1 MPVILEAMSM
11 SSSVSSLRTAPATRR
26 VAAGGATAAL
36 ENHPVAAHRALSQLR
51 TQFIGA
57 WQLIC
62 LWRLRS
68 RDRAA
73 LRSLSPRDIRDFC
86 PRQAEAEEEMN
97 KPFWRA

>member
-1 MPVILEAMSM
+1 MSTSM
-11 SSSVSSLRTAPATRR
+11 SSLRTGPATRR
-26 VAAGGATAAL
+26 VATTVSATTAQL
-36 ENHPVAAHRALSQLR
+36 ETHPVAAHRALSQLR
-51 TQFIGA
+51 TQFIDA

-62 LWRLRS
+62 LWRRRG

>member
-1 MPVILEAMSM
+1 M
-11 SSSVSSLRTAPATRR
+11 SSSMSSLRTGPATRR
-26 VAAGGATAAL
+26 AATTVSATAVQL
-36 ENHPVAAHRALSQLR
+36 ETDPVAAHRALSQLR
-51 TQFIGA
+51 MQLIGA
-57 WQLIC
+57 WQLVC
-62 LWRLRS
+62 LWRRRS

>member
-1 MPVILEAMSM
+1 M
-11 SSSVSSLRTAPATRR
+11 SSLHHVAPATHR
-26 VAAGGATAAL
+26 AAAVVSATPAQIQNPSATA
-36 ENHPVAAHRALSQLR
+36 HRVLSQLR
-51 TQFIGA
+51 LQLVDA

-62 LWRLRS
+62 LWRQRS

-73 LRSLSPRDIRDFC
+73 LRSLSTRDIRDFC